1 MTFSQHFVIL
11 FSRHITWTHISLNK
25 ALNALHMMK
34 SEVFLKPTCRKV
46 LFRSSSPDLGDDMM
60 QVKVVVGIHNEGPET
75 YNITAVMGSINNVK
89 NFKDYHQNFTTQ
101 VRDLCTGVAL

>member
-1 MTFSQHFVIL
+1 
-11 FSRHITWTHISLNK
+11 
-25 ALNALHMMK
+25 
-34 SEVFLKPTCRKV
+34 
-46 LFRSSSPDLGDDMM
+46 M

-101 VRDLCTGVAL
+101 VRPLAQHTTIAQKLCFWLGSPKPPCNLVSRY